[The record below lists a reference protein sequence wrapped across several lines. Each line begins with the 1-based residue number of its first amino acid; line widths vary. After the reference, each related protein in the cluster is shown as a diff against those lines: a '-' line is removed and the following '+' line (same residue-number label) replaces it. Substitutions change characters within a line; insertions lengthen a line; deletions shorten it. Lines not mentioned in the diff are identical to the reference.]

1 MKNNIPHK
9 KLIKKNIIQN
19 IFNLKKLSN
28 DKYIA
33 NISKAIDLCYNCIFG
48 GNKIIFCGNGG
59 SASDSQHL
67 TAEIVS
73 KFLKKRRPLP
83 AISLTTNTSTITS
96 IGNDFSFDYIF
107 SKQVEAIGNKNDLLF
122 AISTSGKSKNIINA
136 IKSAKKIGIKIILL
150 TGNKILNKSLADLI
164 ISTPAKRVDRIQELH
179 ILIGHTIC
187 EILETEL
194 C

>member
-1 MKNNIPHK
+1 MKNKALHK

-33 NISKAIDLCYNCIFG
+33 NIFKSIELCHNCILS

-59 SASDSQHL
+59 SAADSQHL

-122 AISTSGKSKNIINA
+122 AISTSGTSKNIINA

-187 EILETEL
+187 EILEKEL